1 MQPSQLPAFLD
12 WTSALAW
19 AASLSLLSL
28 ALRLFPRVLWGR
40 GQQQKGLLHSPSPL
54 FPAGGPRP
62 RVVAAGGGRGE
73 APEGT
78 IAACLASLLGGAHW
92 LRLDASLLRDG
103 TVVSVLNDSANFF
116 RLTGAS
122 LDETPL
128 HHLDRPDLPSL
139 RAIIPPPPGLLARA
153 ANAGVEAVAT
163 AGWGPTGSSI
173 APLDR
178 IFQLIPP
185 TVPIILDIREGDARR
200 AAALA
205 DLVGELVERHGR
217 EATTVY
223 GRQLAVA
230 ASSIHSS
237 PVRGGEDDDAGEG
250 KEGEKGTE
258 RVQARDTGKGG
269 SGAGEGAGEG
279 AGAGDGEGEGEGKG
293 KNRTCTHRHPP
304 QGKNKG
310 KRKKGRTLEQ
320 QPPLGE
326 GEGKE
331 QGVRSRTP
339 REQQPPPRICSAR
352 SAAAAYA
359 LHALGVLPC
368 LPLRWVFGRF
378 WARTVFCVPR
388 LPSIVG
394 DGVREGGGEGGGYF
408 WGLLRRGLRRAAW
421 QTSMFTHLQARGMPT
436 LVEDVNDMGRYVSAS
451 DDRTSG
457 ISLIQT
463 DLPMQMG
470 LWREE
475 RQGDT
480 H

>member
-1 MQPSQLPAFLD
+1 MPSQLPAILD

-19 AASLSLLSL
+19 AAALSVLSL

-103 TVVSVLNDSANFF
+103 TVVSVLNDSANFE

-122 LDETPL
+122 LDEKPL

-139 RAIIPPPPGLLARA
+139 RAIIPPPPGLLAGA
-153 ANAGVEAVAT
+153 AEAGVEAVAT

-237 PVRGGEDDDAGEG
+237 PVRGGEDEDADES

-258 RVQARDTGKGG
+258 N
-269 SGAGEGAGEG
+269 S
-279 AGAGDGEGEGEGKG
+279 
-293 KNRTCTHRHPP
+293 TCTQRHPP
-304 QGKNKG
+304 QGKGRGKNRG

-320 QPPLGE
+320 QPPLGV

-331 QGVRSRTP
+331 QGVCSRTP

-394 DGVREGGGEGGGYF
+394 DGGGEGGGEGGGYF

-436 LVEDVNDMGRYVSAS
+436 LVEDVNDMSRYVSAS

-475 RQGDT
+475 RRGQTLMAGGAAAGPLGRRET
-480 H
+480 KAL